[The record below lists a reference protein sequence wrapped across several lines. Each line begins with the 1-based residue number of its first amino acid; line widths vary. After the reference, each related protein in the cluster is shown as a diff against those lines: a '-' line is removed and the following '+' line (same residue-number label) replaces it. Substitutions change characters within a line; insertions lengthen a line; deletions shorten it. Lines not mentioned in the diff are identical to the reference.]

1 MRKNIFNTVAGLL
14 VAVSMLFAAIGCTN
28 VNDPE
33 TLKNDGFTV
42 NKMAITGFKVTG
54 LDGNYDHA
62 TIQLKSGDTVIAEGI
77 IADDA
82 DDLKPGSAFVKLAT
96 PYIFDA
102 GENSP
107 KDFECYLEVVKSGVS
122 LAKVEAVDVEDA
134 TKTAPAK
141 LAVISSPYGT
151 KDADLA
157 KRYVEVEVI
166 NGVGAFSFAEDL
178 AASKRFS
185 YTELPLVDWNTLSNA
200 SWATVESKAR
210 EDAEYAKYKITINN
224 LKNDANGMRYVVAG
238 EIIGSTKEVAG
249 EHWNELASNNA
260 DEGLISEVEDGSITF
275 EFYGKAP
282 TGWDNGTNVA
292 IKIAAIDNPV
302 KCDPWL
308 CLLAGPKGGDGKPTN
323 VNLPTDKDYT
333 ITIDAEK
340 ANATTNYSLLNER
353 FVKVLSFTLKSEKIQ
368 VSKGAGYVAFCA
380 NWLPKNEYGATTTNK
395 VTFDKI
401 TDGTATLA
409 LGGVELWAGKPDT
422 FIDVEMQVLNP
433 QTDKDFWA
441 DVAKVMSSFKVHF
454 DDKFIGT
461 GVHIT
466 YDLDKDEV
474 TIENTNVNV
483 VGYEIKNLDADDGTK
498 YYILSQYLVGNG
510 VAQPGN
516 LWNENST
523 LFGNLTEGAF
533 KVNCNS
539 WTVPAQV
546 QVQVKTTGTDGKID
560 WNSGVN
566 ITTKNLDSMPN
577 GSDCVIVVDCEAKT
591 AEFAPKQ

>member
-28 VNDPE
+28 INDPD
-33 TLKNDGFTV
+33 TLKNDSFTV

-54 LDGNYDHA
+54 LDGSYDHA
-62 TIQLKSGDTVIAEGI
+62 TVQLKSGDTVIAEGF

-122 LAKVEAVDVEDA
+122 LAKVEAVDAEDA

-157 KRYVEVEVI
+157 KRYVEVEVN

-200 SWATVESKAR
+200 SWATVEGKTR

-249 EHWNELASNNA
+249 GHWNELASNNA

-353 FVKVLSFTLKSEKIQ
+353 FVKVLSFTLKAEKIQ
-368 VSKGAGYVAFCA
+368 ASKGAGYVAFCA
-380 NWLPKNEYGATTTNK
+380 NWLPKNVYGATTTNK

-441 DVAKVMSSFKVHF
+441 DDAKVMSSFKVHF
-454 DDKFIGT
+454 DDKWIGT

-474 TIENTNVNV
+474 TIENTKVNV
-483 VGYEIKNLDADDGTK
+483 VGYEIKNLDDNGVK
-498 YYILSQYLVGNG
+498 YYIMSQSPANSGN
-510 VAQPGN
+510 AQPGN
-516 LWNENST
+516 AWST
-523 LFGNLTEGAF
+523 ATTIFG
-533 KVNCNS
+533 
-539 WTVPAQV
+539 TVADKTFV
-546 QVQVKTTGTDGKID
+546 VDCAAWEVTDEVDVQVKKEGASGID
-560 WNSGVN
+560 WNSGVQ
-566 ITTKNLDSMPN
+566 ISTENLDSMPN
-577 GSDCVIVVDCEAKT
+577 GSDCIIVVDCEAKT